1 MADLTDFAGWI
12 NIIESYAHV
21 IFFVLAAYYTWL
33 LIKGG
38 DKDGKSA
45 DKAWGA
51 GPAAGKGLWKWTQK
65 TRGKLKRKMGL
76 EEKLVLAEYADLE
89 ALKKA
94 LNNSK
99 VTDDASLKKA
109 VGSKEKKA
117 KRHEAKAYRR
127 LNQLQK
133 TIDDF
138 ELEPKRKAAARTVL
152 NRMTVFTK
160 EIVNALRQFDTALGS
175 TAAFAA
181 KKTLLNTEV
190 DKAITADRGFVAE
203 LAKLKKVI
211 YG

>member
-1 MADLTDFAGWI
+1 MVGLTDFAGWI
-12 NIIESYAHV
+12 DAIESYAHV
-21 IFFVLAAYYTWL
+21 IFIVLVIYYTWL
-33 LIKGG
+33 VIKGG

-51 GPAAGKGLWKWTQK
+51 GPAAGKGVWNWTK
-65 TRGKLKRKMGL
+65 KVGRKAKRGMGL

-94 LNNSK
+94 LNSSK

-109 VGSKEKKA
+109 VGAGRRKA
-117 KRHEAKAYRR
+117 KRHEARAYRR

-133 TIDDF
+133 TVEDM
-138 ELEPKRKAAARTVL
+138 ELDPKRNKAAKALFT
-152 NRMTVFTK
+152 RMTVFTK
-160 EIVNALRQFDTALGS
+160 EIVEALRNFDNTLEG
-175 TAAFAA
+175 TKTVPN
-181 KKTLLNTEV
+181 KKTGMNAEL

-203 LAKLKKVI
+203 LEKLKKVI